1 MDSVNRGEFLTNI
14 GTVNLYKN
22 SVASNFAIYTVH
34 SLLNCGDEIKTIYT
48 NRKCTVNEEINV
60 SKILKRKR
68 KAKVKV
74 WSSRRDIWE

>member
-22 SVASNFAIYTVH
+22 SVASNFTIYTVH